1 MIMQNIKFSKAVSVV
16 LYSIF
21 CYTWVELLGLIY
33 FYFSKGH
40 KNGLYRPYFKLPLII
55 LIVIFVYSLISCTYF
70 EYDYSKLFQQFGA
83 ILLYIYLYSIFFSYA
98 RVDLRQLFIR
108 YIKVSYY
115 VSLLGIVQI
124 AVYYVTNVD
133 IFRAFSWFESPPMLG
148 ANIIRLRSIC
158 PEGGQ
163 LGTILAPAFIYCFY
177 FNDSFRILKNK
188 KWIIG
193 IAALL
198 TSAMT
203 IVVTTIIMLYLK
215 YVSKN
220 KVIDFI
226 TLLVLT
232 LGGTVFLITTIS
244 RTEKVTS
251 SNAGFDGIIMR
262 VQDTTDILL
271 SLDDLDKLEDT
282 NSSTYAWA
290 TNFYVARH
298 APSRLAGTGL
308 GTHQQNYH
316 SVYKN
321 SNAYSYGLN
330 AEEGYSLLNR
340 IFSEFGYIGLVLY
353 LFFMIRHLDRKD
365 VISFSLFFYILS
377 AFLRGGNYL
386 IAGVIFFHYFYIISK
401 EMNYGK
407 NNKRNNC
414 NF

>member
-1 MIMQNIKFSKAVSVV
+1 MIK
-16 LYSIF
+16 
-21 CYTWVELLGLIY
+21 
-33 FYFSKGH
+33 
-40 KNGLYRPYFKLPLII
+40 
-55 LIVIFVYSLISCTYF
+55 
-70 EYDYSKLFQQFGA
+70 
-83 ILLYIYLYSIFFSYA
+83 
-98 RVDLRQLFIR
+98 
-108 YIKVSYY
+108 
-115 VSLLGIVQI
+115 
-124 AVYYVTNVD
+124 
-133 IFRAFSWFESPPMLG
+133 
-148 ANIIRLRSIC
+148 
-158 PEGGQ
+158 

-226 TLLVLT
+226 TLLVLA
-232 LGGTVFLITTIS
+232 LGGSVFLITTIS
-244 RTEKVTS
+244 KTEKVTS
-251 SNAGFDGIIMR
+251 SNAGLEGIFMR

-271 SLDDLDKLEDT
+271 SLDDLNKLEET
-282 NSSTYAWA
+282 NASTYAWA

-298 APSRLAGTGL
+298 APSRLTGTGL

-353 LFFMIRHLDRKD
+353 LFFMVRHLDRKD